1 MSEPIA
7 YTGDLGIVK
16 DDGNNKS
23 GLSEKASVFLKILI
37 VFLLLCLLGQL
48 CYYIFIIPAH
58 SVPRFVVSGKETVT
72 SDEIVDMAG
81 VEASAPWS
89 EIDILQINR
98 NLSLYPVFE
107 SVNVKKVFPDT
118 ISIDVVER
126 KTAVMALIS
135 MAGRSV
141 PVHIDRN
148 GVIFKIGNDMDMD
161 GAFFISGLN
170 LENAR
175 VGDRISPELKNILSS
190 LSELQE
196 KYPELCSLISE
207 VKIEKRDYGD
217 YELVL
222 YPVYT
227 PIPVRTKGILTERV
241 LRYVILVLDI
251 VEGFDIKIEEL
262 DFRSGTVAYRSKEG
276 R

>member
-1 MSEPIA
+1 MSEPIT

-16 DDGNNKS
+16 DSGKSKS
-23 GLSEKASVFLKILI
+23 GLSEKAAVFLKILI
-37 VFLLLCLLGQL
+37 AFLLLCLLGQL
-48 CYYIFIIPAH
+48 CYYIIIIPAH
-58 SVPRFVVSGKETVT
+58 SVPRFIVSGIETVT
-72 SDEIVDMAG
+72 SDEVVNMAG
-81 VEASAPWS
+81 IEASAPWS

-135 MAGRSV
+135 MADRSV

-148 GVIFKIGNDMDMD
+148 GVIFKIGNNMDMD

-170 LENAR
+170 MENAR
-175 VGDRISPELKNILSS
+175 VGDRISPELKNILAS

-241 LRYVILVLDI
+241 LRYIVLVLDI
-251 VEGFDIKIEEL
+251 VEGFDIEIEEL

>member
-1 MSEPIA
+1 MSKPIA
-7 YTGDLGIVK
+7 FTGDLEYVGESK
-16 DDGNNKS
+16 KEGGS
-23 GLSEKASVFLKILI
+23 TSEKAAVFLKILI
-37 VFLLLCLLGQL
+37 GVLLLCLLGQL
-48 CYYIFIIPAH
+48 CYYIFVIPSH
-58 SVPRFVVSGKETVT
+58 SAPKFAVSGIETVT
-72 SDEIVDMAG
+72 SSEVVGMAG
-81 VEASAPWS
+81 IDNLTPWS
-89 EIDILQINR
+89 DIDIMQINR

-141 PVHIDRN
+141 PVHIDKS
-148 GVIFKIGNDMDMD
+148 GVIFKIGNEMDID
-161 GAFFISGLN
+161 RAFFISGLN
-170 LENAR
+170 MENAR
-175 VGDRISPELKNILSS
+175 VGDRIAPELKNILVS

-196 KYPELCSLISE
+196 NFPELCSLISE
-207 VKIEKRDYGD
+207 VKIEKQSYGD

-222 YPVYT
+222 YPVHT
-227 PIPVRTKGILTERV
+227 QIPVRTKGILTERV
-241 LRYVILVLDI
+241 LRYIILVLDI

-262 DFRSGTVAYRSKEG
+262 DFRSGTVAYRTKED

>member
-16 DDGNNKS
+16 ESGKDKS
-23 GLSEKASVFLKILI
+23 GVSEKTAVFLKILI
-37 VFLLLCLLGQL
+37 VLLFICLLCQL
-48 CYYIFIIPAH
+48 CYYIFIVPAH
-58 SVPRFVVSGKETVT
+58 SVPRFVVSGIETVT
-72 SDEIVDMAG
+72 SDEVVAMAG
-81 VEASAPWS
+81 IEDSAPWS

-135 MAGRSV
+135 MADRSV
-141 PVHIDRN
+141 PVHVDRN
-148 GVIFKIGNDMDMD
+148 GVIFKIGNEMDMD
-161 GAFFISGLN
+161 GAFFISGLDM
-170 LENAR
+170 ENAR
-175 VGDRISPELKNILSS
+175 VGDRISPELKNILGS

-241 LRYVILVLDI
+241 LRYIVLVLDI
-251 VEGFDIKIEEL
+251 VKGFDIKIEEL
-262 DFRSGTVAYRSKEG
+262 DFRSGTVAYRSKED